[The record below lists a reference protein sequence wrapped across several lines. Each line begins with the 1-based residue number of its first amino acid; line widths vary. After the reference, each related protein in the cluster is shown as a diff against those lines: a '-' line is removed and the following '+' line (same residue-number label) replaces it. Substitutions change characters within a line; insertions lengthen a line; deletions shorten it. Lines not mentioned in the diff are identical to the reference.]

1 MQFKQEIER
10 VRERKL
16 LKFSRQKTK
25 SLNMQRNESR
35 LFFLFL
41 AQKLLFGRDE
51 TMDFFKKIFTTIAM
65 TGRSRHF

>member
-51 TMDFFKKIFTTIAM
+51 TMDFF
-65 TGRSRHF
+65 